1 MLSYLEMMR
10 PGNCLMSVLAVII
23 GSLLVTGPD
32 PNLFFN
38 PVSPVYLAALAVFL
52 ISGGG
57 NAINDFV
64 DIESDRINRPDRPI
78 PSGRISSRSAFSFTI
93 ILFLAGIAIAG
104 FLTWMAFLIA
114 IINSAVLILYSYS
127 LQNKI
132 FIGNLAIGYL
142 VGSTFLFGGAVFGNL
157 TLPFMLML
165 LAMFSTISREVV
177 KDLEDLE
184 GDRKSFLKR
193 IEEGVKRFAERFG
206 VGEGAELSVEMKKSR
221 ILAFTSLLLSLV
233 VSPLPYIMGIF
244 GENYLVFLVPCVAV
258 FAYCLVRIS
267 AASTRKDFG
276 HISKSIK
283 IGMNLG
289 LLAFIM
295 GVLL

>member
-1 MLSYLEMMR
+1 MMR
-10 PGNCLMSVLAVII
+10 PGNCLMSAVAVMI
-23 GSLLVTGPD
+23 GSLMVTGPD
-32 PNLFFN
+32 PDLFLN
-38 PVSPVYLAALAVFL
+38 PFSPIYLAALAVFL

-64 DIESDRINRPDRPI
+64 DTESDRINRPDRPI
-78 PSGRISSRSAFSFTI
+78 PSGRISPKSAFSFTI

-104 FLTWMAFLIA
+104 FLTWLAFLIA
-114 IINSAVLILYSYS
+114 IINSAVLVLYSYS

-132 FIGNLAIGYL
+132 FIGNIAIGYL

-157 TLPFMLML
+157 TLPFLLML
-165 LAMFSTISREVV
+165 LAMFSTVSREVV

-193 IEEGVKRFAERFG
+193 IEHGVRKFAERFG
-206 VGEGAELSVEMKKSR
+206 MGEGADPSLEMKKSR

-244 GENYLVFLVPCVAV
+244 GENYLVFLVPCIVV
-258 FAYCLVRIS
+258 FAYSLLRMAV
-267 AASTRKDFG
+267 ASTRKDFS
-276 HISKSIK
+276 HISRSIK

>member
-1 MLSYLEMMR
+1 MLPYLEMMR
-10 PGNCLMSVLAVII
+10 PGNCLMSVIAVII
-23 GSLLVTGPD
+23 GSLLVTGPE
-32 PNLFFN
+32 PNLFLN
-38 PVSPVYLAALAVFL
+38 PFSPIYMAALAVFL

-78 PSGRISSRSAFSFTI
+78 PSGRISPKSAFSFTI
-93 ILFLAGIAIAG
+93 ILFLIGIAIAG
-104 FLTWMAFLIA
+104 FLTWLAFLIA
-114 IINSAVLILYSYS
+114 IINSAVLVLYSYS
-127 LQNKI
+127 LQNKL
-132 FIGNLAIGYL
+132 FIGNVAIGYL

-157 TLPFMLML
+157 ILPFLLML

-193 IEEGVKRFAERFG
+193 IEHGVKRFAERFG
-206 VGEGAELSVEMKKSR
+206 VGDGADPSLEMKRSR

-233 VSPLPYIMGIF
+233 VSPLPYVMGIF
-244 GENYLVFLVPCVAV
+244 GENYLVFLAPCVAV
-258 FAYCLVRIS
+258 FVYCLVRI
-267 AASTRKDFG
+267 AASSTKKDFG
-276 HISKSIK
+276 HISRSIK

>member
-1 MLSYLEMMR
+1 LSYLEMMR
-10 PGNCLMSVLAVII
+10 PGNSLMSVVAVMI
-23 GSLLVTGPD
+23 GALLVTGPD
-32 PNLFFN
+32 PNLFLN
-38 PVSPVYLAALAVFL
+38 PLSPIYLAALAVFL

-57 NAINDFV
+57 NVINDFV

-78 PSGRISSRSAFSFTI
+78 PSGRISPRSAFSFTVV
-93 ILFLAGIAIAG
+93 LFLAGIAIAG
-104 FLTWMAFLIA
+104 FLTWLAFLIA
-114 IINSAVLILYSYS
+114 IINSAVLVLYSYS

-132 FIGNLAIGYL
+132 FIGNVAIGYL

-157 TLPFMLML
+157 MLPFLLML

-184 GDRKSFLKR
+184 GDRRSFLKR
-193 IEEGVKRFAERFG
+193 IEQGVRRFAERFG
-206 VGEGAELSVEMKKSR
+206 AGDGTDLSLEMRKSR
-221 ILAFTSLLLSLV
+221 MLAFTSLLLSLV
-233 VSPLPYIMGIF
+233 VSPLPYVMGIL
-244 GENYLVFLVPCVAV
+244 GENYLVFLVPCIAV
-258 FAYCLVRIS
+258 FAYCLARMA
-267 AASTRKDFG
+267 AASTKKDFG
-276 HISKSIK
+276 HISRSIK